1 MNLPAALLSRFDL
14 MWLILDK
21 PESDSDMA
29 LAHHVLH
36 VHREGNPPVFIS
48 LATDVVRYYFYKY
61 RNFRSLLYLPLNY
74 SHIFLIH
81 EDSNHTFQLNSRNIY
96 HINMPG

>member
-48 LATDVVRYYFYKY
+48 
-61 RNFRSLLYLPLNY
+61 
-74 SHIFLIH
+74 
-81 EDSNHTFQLNSRNIY
+81 
-96 HINMPG
+96 